1 MKWQRIASYLLTAL
15 LSVTLTLA
23 AVVAYWS
30 LSGSGSKLEQLEALL
45 LECFIGEADQTAI
58 EDAAA
63 EAMVDALGDR
73 WSYYISADDYA
84 SYQDSKNNSYVGIGI
99 TILTADTASG
109 VEIAAVT
116 EGGPA
121 EDAGL
126 QAGDVIIE
134 VDGEDVRGQDYTV
147 TRDLIRGTAGTIV
160 EIAVVRDGETL
171 AFLVERRSIATVV
184 VTGTL
189 LEGQIGYI
197 TIENFNSGCASE
209 TIAAIEEL
217 IEAGAE
223 KFVFDVRN
231 NPGGYVS
238 QLVELLDYLLPEGD
252 LFISEDYL
260 GNRTVD
266 SSDADFLDYPM
277 AILVNSESYS
287 AAEFFAAACQEYE
300 AAVIVGT
307 VTCGK
312 GYFQQTFEFSDGSAV
327 GLSVGKYYTPGGVS
341 LIGVGVT
348 PDIIVEVDDET
359 FSAIY
364 YGTIEPEDDP
374 QLQAAIAALNEE

>member
-1 MKWQRIASYLLTAL
+1 MKWKRIASYLLTAL

-184 VTGTL
+184 ATGTL

-312 GYFQQTFEFSDGSAV
+312 GYFQRTFEFSDGSAV

>member
-1 MKWQRIASYLLTAL
+1 MKWKRIASYLLTAL

-184 VTGTL
+184 ATGTL